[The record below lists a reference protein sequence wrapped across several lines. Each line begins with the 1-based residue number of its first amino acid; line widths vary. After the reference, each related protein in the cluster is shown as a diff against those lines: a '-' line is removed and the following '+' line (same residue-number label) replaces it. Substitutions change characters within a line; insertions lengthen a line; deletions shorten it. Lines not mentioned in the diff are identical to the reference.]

1 MAKRVKSFR
10 IERTAYVKGYEYYS
24 CDFGQNE
31 LEFLQ
36 ERIKNTIILKEG
48 EKMPQITI
56 DDVLSIIQDN
66 PNDNL
71 GQEYEF
77 KYSSIGEITYNI
89 TLADFIRDYINEIAW
104 DNCYDT
110 DMNIMEYGDCPCDY
124 VYEDDRFDEDDDV
137 DNTPPAHVNE

>member
-10 IERTAYVKGYEYYS
+10 IDRKAYVRGYEYYS

-31 LEFLQ
+31 LEYLQ
-36 ERIKNTIILKEG
+36 ERIKNTIVLKEG
-48 EKMPQITI
+48 ELMPQITI
-56 DDVLSIIQDN
+56 DDVLSVVQEN

-77 KYSSIGEITYNI
+77 KYSSIAQMTYHI
-89 TLADFIRDYINEIAW
+89 SLAEFIRDFINEMAW

-110 DMNIMEYGDCPCDY
+110 DTEIMECDDYPCDY